1 MLDVKYDIKILI
13 SSIYDCQS
21 NIIMNYQIIRE
32 LLSEGNGNISALHNE
47 IRHLQEKVIKFQKE
61 LRERYQYSH

>member
-21 NIIMNYQIIRE
+21 TIIMNYQIIRE
-32 LLSEGNGNISALHNE
+32 LQSEGNGNISALHNE

-61 LRERYQYSH
+61 LRERNQYSL